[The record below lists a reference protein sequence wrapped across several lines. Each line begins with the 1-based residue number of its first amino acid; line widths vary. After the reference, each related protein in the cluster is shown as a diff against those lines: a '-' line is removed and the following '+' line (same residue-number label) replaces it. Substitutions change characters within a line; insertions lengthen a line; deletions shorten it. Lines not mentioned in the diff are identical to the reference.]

1 MNALHVIWFPPRV
14 LPGNSLT
21 TSREMAR
28 SLETCRMAGRYRAM
42 RMIANALLIL
52 TCLTMIL
59 LALDKFDKLPF

>member
-1 MNALHVIWFPPRV
+1 
-14 LPGNSLT
+14 
-21 TSREMAR
+21 
-28 SLETCRMAGRYRAM
+28 M